1 MVQTRSNS
9 SPVEDQALGQASG
22 GDNGTA
28 ESSSRG
34 TVPEAPR
41 EPAGGDAP
49 PVGEGVRLPGG
60 QEAPENPG
68 AMGAG
73 DPMEVDAPPGGEE
86 SGGEDEIA
94 AEIERLKKKQKKVQM
109 RTKLRRLREHKA

>member
-1 MVQTRSNS
+1 MQTRSNS
-9 SPVEDQALGQASG
+9 GPVEDQALGQASG

-60 QEAPENPG
+60 QKAPKNPG
-68 AMGAG
+68 AMDAG
-73 DPMEVDAPPGGEE
+73 DLIEVDAPLGNEE
-86 SGGEDEIA
+86 SSGKDEIA
-94 AEIERLKKKQKKVQM
+94 AEIEWLKKEQKKVQM